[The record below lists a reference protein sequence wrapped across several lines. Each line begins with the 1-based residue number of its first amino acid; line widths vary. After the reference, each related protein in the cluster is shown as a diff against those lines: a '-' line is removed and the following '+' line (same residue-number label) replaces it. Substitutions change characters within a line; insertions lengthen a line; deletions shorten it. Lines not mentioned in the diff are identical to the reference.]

1 MASGVRRLLLVDPV
15 EHLKEYSNRLDGEMK
30 KILRDQSISE
40 SDKLREYLIVLRR
53 YILSK
58 RTSTVGE
65 QVDSG
70 ISHLTKKEPKQEEE
84 TAAAATA
91 QLPLEIAG
99 PSGVQPP
106 PPPQIRATVSTAAPK
121 IDDYSTEALLKKFA
135 ANKEKHKKVQYIL
148 SLMGHPNSWLKYH
161 KKSGE
166 LVNANTGMTIPGSN
180 IYDSLRHNI
189 NTDARSQGVRPPGH
203 SEFEQF
209 LEKVNSPYL
218 KRTAAPISPTQTG
231 SGSQVMKKRRRIK
244 WVPY

>member
-1 MASGVRRLLLVDPV
+1 MASGVRKLLLVDPI
-15 EHLKEYSNRLDGEMK
+15 EHLKEYSSRLDGEMK
-30 KILRDQSISE
+30 KILRNQSISE

-84 TAAAATA
+84 TAAAAT
-91 QLPLEIAG
+91 QPPSLEIAG

-106 PPPQIRATVSTAAPK
+106 PPQVRAAAVSAAPK
-121 IDDYSTEALLKKFA
+121 IDDYSTEALLKKFN
-135 ANKEKHKKVQYIL
+135 ANKEKYKKVQYIL

-166 LVNANTGMTIPGSN
+166 LVNANTGMTIAGSN

-189 NTDARSQGVRPPGH
+189 NTDARSQGIRPPGH
-203 SEFEQF
+203 DEFEKF

-218 KRTAAPISPTQTG
+218 KRTTALAAQTG
-231 SGSQVMKKRRRIK
+231 SGKQQLKKKRRIK